1 MIVGRRRSTFAE
13 TVRGAKKR
21 RSSSLFDRASA
32 SQRALALTL
41 FLCAACSAPAQDP
54 NAARLVSGT
63 DLLAKTLKP
72 SPESRVQ
79 FSGHQTYPDAELRVA
94 IGEQIREIDEQGVTP
109 ARADDAAYYV
119 GAFYRKAGFSKVETS
134 YQISGKGVV
143 VKIVEGP
150 RTLLRKVTFTGNLS
164 IPTAKLFDYMIGAP
178 EERLTREPDLFPY
191 HEAEIAAGADRVRGL
206 YVSEGYLD
214 VLVEPAG
221 LRLYEG
227 GTRAEV
233 IIKIVE
239 GRRYTF
245 GQIVFAGET
254 LFSRDA
260 LIKAAGALG
269 ESIGSPF
276 SATQVTNMTRNLQS
290 FYKAHGYFT
299 AEVSVD
305 ADPKKAVRGQVP
317 VTFTAHPGP
326 LYRFDSVTV
335 ENRTKPRPRLRPR
348 FLPRRFRHLTGQV
361 YSPEK
366 LDETF
371 REMMRTNLFTS
382 LRLNLVALPDH
393 TVRIDLTAEEA
404 KAKEIGFTLGFN
416 TYEGGSVGLRLA
428 DRNLLGNGRPLT
440 FSADYSQRGL
450 KAELVYA
457 DPWFLETRVRVSP
470 RIFSIVRQEIGYT
483 KEAAG
488 ARVDVSKHL
497 LPHLELT
504 AFVEQQSVTITE
516 ATIDPLLLG
525 PTDYS
530 YASIG
535 LTQSTDFRDDPLN
548 TTRGWIFTSS
558 VEAAAVDGAQSFS
571 RSTMRFS
578 WYQPVGKRC
587 LLALGARGGY
597 IVPVAESI
605 PIDVRFFNGGS
616 TTVRSFPERELGPK
630 DKNGNPVGGEFFSV
644 LNAEFNFPVYGAL
657 QGAAFVD
664 AGNLKGRG
672 EVGVS
677 DMRYAVGLG
686 LRYKLPVGP
695 LRLDYGY
702 NPSRGPDEP
711 IGAFHFSFGFAF

>member
-1 MIVGRRRSTFAE
+1 MSAREWRARFTLLAALVCATF
-13 TVRGAKKR
+13 
-21 RSSSLFDRASA
+21 SA
-32 SQRALALTL
+32 
-41 FLCAACSAPAQDP
+41 FGQDP

-63 DLLAKTLKP
+63 EMVARTLKAP
-72 SPESRVQ
+72 PQSRVQ
-79 FSGHQTYPDAELRVA
+79 FSGHKTYPDAELRVA
-94 IGEQIREIDEQGVTP
+94 IAEQIREIDEQGITP
-109 ARADDAAYYV
+109 ARADDAAYYA

-134 YQISGKGVV
+134 YQISGQAVIV
-143 VKIVEGP
+143 RIVEGP
-150 RTLLRKVTFTGNLS
+150 RTLLRKVTFIGNLS
-164 IPTAKLFDYMIGAP
+164 IPTATLFDYMIGAP
-178 EERLTREPDLFPY
+178 EERLTREPELFPY
-191 HEAEIAAGADRVRGL
+191 HEAEVAAGADRVRGL

-214 VLVEPAG
+214 VIVEPAG
-221 LRLYEG
+221 LRLSEG
-227 GTRAEV
+227 GSRAEV

-245 GQIVFAGET
+245 GQITFAGEPIY
-254 LFSRDA
+254 SRAA
-260 LIKAAGALG
+260 LIKALGALG
-269 ESIGSPF
+269 ESVGSPF
-276 SATQVTNMTRNLQS
+276 SATQVTNMTRNLES
-290 FYKAHGYFT
+290 YYKAHGYFT
-299 AEVSVD
+299 AEVTVD
-305 ADPKKAVRGQVP
+305 ADPQKAVRGRVP
-317 VTFTAHPGP
+317 VTFTARPGP
-326 LYRFDSVTV
+326 LYRFNGIAV
-335 ENRTKPRPRLRPR
+335 ENRTKPRPRLRR
-348 FLPRRFRHLTGQV
+348 SFLPKRFRHLSGQI

-382 LRLNLVALPDH
+382 LRLNPVALPNQ
-393 TVRIDLTAEEA
+393 TVRIDLIAEEA
-404 KAKEIGFTLGFN
+404 KAKEVGFTLGYN

-428 DRNLLGNGRPLT
+428 DRNLLGNGRPLS

-450 KAELVYA
+450 KAELVYV
-457 DPWFLETRVRVSP
+457 DPWFLESRVRVSP

-483 KEAAG
+483 KEATG
-488 ARVDVSKHL
+488 ARIDVSKHV

-525 PTDYS
+525 PTDYR

-535 LTQSTDFRDDPLN
+535 LAQTTDFRDDPLN
-548 TTRGWIFTSS
+548 TTRGWVFTSS

-571 RSTMRFS
+571 RSTARFS
-578 WYQPVGKRC
+578 WYQPIGKRC
-587 LLALGARGGY
+587 LLAFGARAGY
-597 IVPVAESI
+597 IVPVVESI

-630 DKNGNPVGGEFFSV
+630 DEDGNPVGGEFYSV

-672 EVGVS
+672 ELGVS

-695 LRLDYGY
+695 LRLDYGF